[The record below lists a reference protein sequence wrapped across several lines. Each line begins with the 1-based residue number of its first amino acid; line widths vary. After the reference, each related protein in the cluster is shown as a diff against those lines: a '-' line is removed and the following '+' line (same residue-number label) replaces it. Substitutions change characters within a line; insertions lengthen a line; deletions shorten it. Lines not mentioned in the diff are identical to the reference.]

1 MSTTTLLAA
10 LALIRYPAVIVG
22 AIAVFGLSSQSA
34 LSLIAAHADR
44 FTRPIAA
51 DRSFSVPAPVQ
62 LADLTPPRVVPTKP
76 RNDGAGSMGTVPA
89 AGAIEVALAVP
100 ADTDETT
107 LPARIGDAAVNL
119 RSGPSKSSNTLGV
132 LDAGTPVRLGEERR
146 GWVNVFA
153 DGRSG
158 WVYERYLVRDATLS
172 ITVSGGVAMLD
183 P

>member
-22 AIAVFGLSSQSA
+22 AVAMFGLSSQSA
-34 LSLIAAHADR
+34 LSLIAAHADQ

-62 LADLTPPRVVPTKP
+62 LADLTPPRVAPAKP

-89 AGAIEVALAVP
+89 AAVAVALAG
-100 ADTDETT
+100 AESSATT
-107 LPARIGDAAVNL
+107 LPARIGNAAVHL
-119 RSGPSKSSNTLGV
+119 RSGPSKSARSLGV
-132 LDAGTPVRLGEERR
+132 LDAGMPVRLGEEQH

-153 DGRSG
+153 EGRSG
-158 WVYERYLVRDATLS
+158 WVYERYLVRDATVS
-172 ITVSGGVAMLD
+172 ITVSGGVAMVN